1 MKRDV
6 TVIGAGVVGLTSA
19 ISLLE
24 RGHRVRIVAESVEDT
39 DSAVA
44 AALWAV
50 PFVEQSE
57 RTRAWAYQTLARL
70 RRDAAPDV
78 GVREQL
84 CRIVG
89 LTPSAGDPWTRG
101 FTPPIRT
108 AEPHELPHGF
118 GAGTISSIPLIDTR
132 RYLGVLRESVLER
145 GGSIQLGSVGAIREI
160 ADDRAVLVNAAGFA
174 AAALAGDT
182 SVRAIRSQI
191 VRVANPGLSMTTIV
205 REGPL
210 APLFIVPRFD
220 DVVIGGPVD
229 HGRHDPKPDP
239 TLEEELL
246 LRACLIEPSLGGAPV
261 LSRAVGHRPVR
272 DTVRVEAEVIDG
284 CSVIHCYG
292 HGGAG
297 IALSWGTA
305 GAVADLVES
314 IA

>member
-6 TVIGAGVVGLTSA
+6 TVIGAGAVGLTAA
-19 ISLLE
+19 IALLE
-24 RGHRVRIVAESVEDT
+24 RGYRANVVAESVKDT

-57 RTRAWAYQTLARL
+57 RTRTWAYETLARV
-70 RRDAAPDV
+70 RKDATPDA

-89 LTPSAGDPWTRG
+89 LALSSGDPWTRG
-101 FTPPIRT
+101 FTPPIRV

-118 GAGTISSIPLIDTR
+118 RAGTISSIPLVDTG
-132 RYLGVLRESVLER
+132 RYLGVLRESLLSL
-145 GGSIQLGSVGAIREI
+145 GGSIELRRVGAIQEI
-160 ADDRAVLVNAAGFA
+160 ADEGAVIVNAAGFA
-174 AAALAGDT
+174 AAALAGD
-182 SVRAIRSQI
+182 SSIRAIRSQI
-191 VRVANPGLSMTTIV
+191 VRVANPGLRMTTIV

-229 HGRHDPKPDP
+229 HGRYDPHPDP
-239 TLEEELL
+239 ALEEELL
-246 LRACLIEPSLGGAPV
+246 LRARLIEPALGGVAV

-272 DTVRVEAEVIDG
+272 DTVRVEADVIDG
-284 CSVIHCYG
+284 CRVIHCYG

-297 IALSWGTA
+297 VALSWGTA

-314 IA
+314 IL